1 MGRKQRAPV
10 DNLSNAG
17 SSIKTEERY
26 RLLVD
31 AVVDYAIYML
41 SPEGIVVSW
50 NAGAER
56 LKGFTAAEIIGR
68 HFSTFY
74 LPEDVRSGMPAHALA
89 TARDEG
95 RFEAQGWRVCKDG
108 RRFWA
113 QVVVRPIRAPG
124 GELIG
129 YAKVTR
135 DLSERKAAEDALMK
149 SEEQFG
155 LLVQAVTDYAIFM
168 LDAGGVVTNWNAGAQ
183 RIKGYQ
189 PHEVIG
195 THFSRFYR
203 PEDRERGIPAKA
215 LATAAAEGRFEGEGW
230 RVRKDGSTF
239 WANVVIDPI
248 YGPQG
253 QVIGFAKVTRD
264 ITEKRNVQ
272 LALEQAR
279 EALFQSQ
286 KLDAIGQLT
295 GGVAHDFNNLLMV
308 VLTSLELLRRRVA
321 GDDKLLRLVENA
333 VSAARRGVSL
343 TQRMLAFARRQ
354 ELQPAAVDIPA
365 LVGGM
370 KDMLERTLGATIHI
384 EEAFEP
390 ALRPVLVDAHQL
402 ELALLNLAV
411 NARDAMPQGGR
422 LRFAASEVACPAGDQ
437 LAPGAYLR
445 LSMTDSGSG
454 MDAATLAR
462 ALEPFFTTKGV
473 GKGTGLGLA
482 MVHGLAVQ
490 SGGKFVLESTEG
502 AGTTATLWLPVAAA
516 PPPAQ
521 PAAAP
526 AAAATAPTG
535 PQAPMRILAVDDDP
549 LVLAGTIA
557 MLEDLGHSVLAASS
571 AAEALALVRTAPH
584 LDLLISDQVMP
595 GMSGARLVEALRKQ
609 DAALPMIL
617 ASGFAE
623 QAADLHPSTVRLSK
637 PFDMA
642 QLADAIS
649 QALRRTQPA
658 RAQRRP

>member
-1 MGRKQRAPV
+1 M
-10 DNLSNAG
+10 DYLSSAG
-17 SSIKTEERY
+17 SSLQTEERY

-41 SPEGIVVSW
+41 NPDGIVVSW
-50 NAGAER
+50 NSGAER
-56 LKGFTAAEIIGR
+56 LKGFTASEIIGR

-74 LPEDVRSGMPAHALA
+74 LPEDVRNGMPAHALA
-89 TARDEG
+89 AARQEG

-149 SEEQFG
+149 SEEQFS

-168 LDAGGVVTNWNAGAQ
+168 LDANGIVTNWNAGAQ
-183 RIKGYQ
+183 RIKGYE
-189 PHEVIG
+189 PHEIIG
-195 THFSRFYR
+195 SHFSRFYR

-264 ITEKRNVQ
+264 ITEKRNAQ

-333 VSAARRGVSL
+333 VSAAKRGVSL

-354 ELQPAAVDIPA
+354 DLQPAAVDIPA
-365 LVGGM
+365 LVAGM

-384 EEAFEP
+384 EEAFAP
-390 ALRPVLVDAHQL
+390 GLPPVLVDAHQL

-411 NARDAMPQGGR
+411 NARDAMPEGGR
-422 LRFAASEVACPAGDQ
+422 LRLAAAEVACTEADHLG
-437 LAPGAYLR
+437 PGAYLR
-445 LSMTDSGSG
+445 LSMTDSGTG

-502 AGTTATLWLPVAAA
+502 TGTTATLWLPVASVASVA
-516 PPPAQ
+516 SQAR

-526 AAAATAPTG
+526 AAPAEALPLS
-535 PQAPMRILAVDDDP
+535 PMRILAVDDDP
-549 LVLAGTIA
+549 LVLAGTTS

-571 AAEALALVRTAPH
+571 AEEALAMIRTAPDV
-584 LDLLISDQVMP
+584 DLVISDQVMP
-595 GMSGARLVEALRKQ
+595 GMSGAHLVAALRQ
-609 DAALPMIL
+609 ANAALPMIL

-623 QAADLHPSTVRLSK
+623 QPDDLHPSTVKLAK

-642 QLADAIS
+642 QLAHAIS
-649 QALRRTQPA
+649 QALRRTRDDHGPG
-658 RAQRRP
+658 RA

>member
-1 MGRKQRAPV
+1 M

-17 SSIKTEERY
+17 SSIQTEERY

-41 SPEGIVVSW
+41 NPEGIVVSW

-168 LDAGGVVTNWNAGAQ
+168 LDAGGVITNWNAGAQ

-354 ELQPAAVDIPA
+354 DLQPAAVDIPA

-370 KDMLERTLGATIHI
+370 KDMLERTLGATIRI

-422 LRFAASEVACPAGDQ
+422 LRFAASEVACTAADQ
-437 LAPGAYLR
+437 LGPGTYLR

-490 SGGKFVLESTEG
+490 SGGKFVLESSEG
-502 AGTTATLWLPVAAA
+502 AGTTATLWLPVASA
-516 PPPAQ
+516 PPPAL

-526 AAAATAPTG
+526 AAAAPAPTG

-571 AAEALALVRTAPH
+571 AAEALALVRTAPR
-584 LDLLISDQVMP
+584 LDLVISDQVMP
-595 GMSGARLVEALRKQ
+595 GMSGAHLLEALRKH

-623 QAADLHPSTVRLSK
+623 QPADLHPSTVRLSK

-649 QALRRTQPA
+649 QALRRTQGVTGQA
-658 RAQRRP
+658 FQG

>member
-1 MGRKQRAPV
+1 M
-10 DNLSNAG
+10 DYLSNAG
-17 SSIKTEERY
+17 SSIQTEERY

-41 SPEGIVVSW
+41 NPDGIVVSW

-56 LKGFTAAEIIGR
+56 LKGFTASEIIGR

-74 LPEDVRSGMPAHALA
+74 LPEDVRDGMPDHALK

-168 LDAGGVVTNWNAGAQ
+168 LDASGVVTNWNAGAQ
-183 RIKGYQ
+183 RIKGYA
-189 PHEVIG
+189 PHEIIG

-203 PEDRERGIPAKA
+203 TEDRERGIPAKA

-248 YGPQG
+248 YGPHG
-253 QVIGFAKVTRD
+253 EVIGFAKVTRD
-264 ITEKRNVQ
+264 ITEKRNAQ

-321 GDDKLLRLVENA
+321 GDVKLLRLVENA
-333 VSAARRGVSL
+333 VSAAKRGVSL

-354 ELQPAAVDIPA
+354 DLQPAAVDVPA

-370 KDMLERTLGATIHI
+370 KDMLERTLGATIRI

-390 ALRPVLVDAHQL
+390 ALPPVLVDAHQL

-411 NARDAMPQGGR
+411 NARDAMPEGGR
-422 LRFAASEVACPAGDQ
+422 LRFAASEVACTVADQ
-437 LAPGAYLR
+437 LGPGAYLR
-445 LSMTDSGSG
+445 LSMTDSGTG
-454 MDAATLAR
+454 MDAATLER

-502 AGTTATLWLPVAAA
+502 TGTTAILWLPVASA
-516 PPPAQ
+516 PPQAR

-526 AAAATAPTG
+526 AAAAPAPTG
-535 PQAPMRILAVDDDP
+535 PQSPMRILAVDDDP

-571 AAEALALVRTAPH
+571 AEEALAMVRAAPH
-584 LDLLISDQVMP
+584 LDLVISDHVMP
-595 GMSGARLVEALRKQ
+595 GTSGAHLVEALRK
-609 DAALPMIL
+609 DNAALPMIL

-623 QAADLHPSTVRLSK
+623 LPGDLHSSTVRLSK

-649 QALRRTQPA
+649 QALRRTQ
-658 RAQRRP
+658 RALPGRC